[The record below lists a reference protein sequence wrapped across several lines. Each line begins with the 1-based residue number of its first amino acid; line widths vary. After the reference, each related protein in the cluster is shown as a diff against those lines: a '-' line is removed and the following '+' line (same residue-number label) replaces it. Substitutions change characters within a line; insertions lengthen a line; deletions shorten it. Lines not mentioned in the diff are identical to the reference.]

1 MSHTEGMT
9 HIVDAKRPSKPSHLF
24 ETMEACLQALVEHGL
39 GDKIS
44 LGGRVGLL
52 HYLDYRSTHD
62 IDAWWVDSATTMERK
77 QIVQVIETTLESFGQ
92 VKTRAWGDVVSI
104 ESQVAGRTVFSFQIA
119 RRSAQL
125 EPAELAPW
133 TDVLLDNFSDLVA
146 AKMVALV
153 ERGAPRDFRDVYAL
167 CQAGLTTPE
176 ACWQLWQRRQ
186 QLAESDV
193 NYVRAELA
201 VETHLARVEQHRPL
215 AQIVDRKQQ
224 DEAEKVRAWFRK
236 EFLHVPRLRS

>member
-1 MSHTEGMT
+1 M
-9 HIVDAKRPSKPSHLF
+9 DAKRPSRPSHLS
-24 ETMEACLQALVEHGL
+24 ETMEACLQALVEQGL
-39 GDKIS
+39 GEKIS
-44 LGGRVGLL
+44 LGGGLGLL
-52 HYLDYRSTHD
+52 HYFDYRSTHD
-62 IDAWWVDSATTMERK
+62 IDAWWVDSATAMERK
-77 QIVQVIETTLESFGQ
+77 QIVRVIETTLESFGQ

-104 ESQVAGRTVFSFQIA
+104 ELQAAGRTVFSFQIA

-133 TDVLLDNFSDLVA
+133 TDVLLDSFSDLVA

-153 ERGAPRDFRDVYAL
+153 ERGAPRDLRDIYAL

-176 ACWQLWQRRQ
+176 SCWQLWQRRQ
-186 QLAESDV
+186 QLAGSDV

-215 AQIVDRKQQ
+215 AQIAGREQRDQ
-224 DEAEKVRAWFRK
+224 AEKVRAWFRR
-236 EFLHVPRLRS
+236 EFLNVPRLRS